1 MTDAANPVTE
11 DDLHAYADAQLSNG
25 ELARVEAWLRDHPDD
40 AEKVRQWQAQNCMI
54 QTMFEPYRAAKPADA
69 ELFAS
74 PADNAPVPASH
85 SWRAR
90 GLRVAA
96 GLCLFA
102 LGAVAGHYV
111 PLGTPTGATE
121 EASVHQEASS
131 AFLIYTSEVRHP
143 VEVKADEK
151 DHLVKWL
158 SKKLGHQLA
167 APDLSARGFS
177 LVGGRLVPVNGKAG
191 ALLMY
196 EDAAGKRLTIL
207 VGQSEADAITS
218 FRFAAQGPVETFY
231 WVDEKLSYAVTGE
244 IPRDVL
250 RRVADDCY
258 RQFET
263 L

>member
-1 MTDAANPVTE
+1 MTDSGKPVTE
-11 DDLHAYADAQLSNG
+11 EDLQAYADAQLSNG
-25 ELARVEAWLRDHPDD
+25 DVARVETWLKAHPED
-40 AEKVRQWQAQNCMI
+40 ATKVRAWQQQNRDI
-54 QTMFEPYRAAKPADA
+54 QTMFEPYRRSREGDEALLTPKPGQSAPANPWRTRAIQVAAAVCIFVLGIGVGHYATSPHPSESYAQA
-69 ELFAS
+69 EL
-74 PADNAPVPASH
+74 H
-85 SWRAR
+85 
-90 GLRVAA
+90 
-96 GLCLFA
+96 
-102 LGAVAGHYV
+102 
-111 PLGTPTGATE
+111 E
-121 EASVHQEASS
+121 EASS

-143 VEVKADEK
+143 VEVRADEK

-207 VGQSEADAITS
+207 VGQSEANAVTS
-218 FRFAAQGPVETFY
+218 FRFASEGPVETFY

-244 IPRDVL
+244 IPRDLL
-250 RRVADDCY
+250 RNVADDCY
-258 RQFET
+258 LQFQT

>member
-1 MTDAANPVTE
+1 MTDAARPITE

-25 ELARVEAWLRDHPDD
+25 ELARVEAWLKDHPDD

-54 QTMFEPYRAAKPADA
+54 QTMFEPYRTPKPGDA
-69 ELFAS
+69 EVFAS
-74 PADNAPVPASH
+74 KSDNDPAPAS
-85 SWRAR
+85 SPWRIR
-90 GLRVAA
+90 GLQVAA
-96 GLCLFA
+96 GICLFA
-102 LGAVAGHYV
+102 LGAVAGHY
-111 PLGTPTGATE
+111 TPFGAPTE
-121 EASVHQEASS
+121 APEDASLHQEANS
-131 AFLIYTSEVRHP
+131 AFLIYTPEVRHP

-191 ALLMY
+191 ALMMY
-196 EDAAGKRLTIL
+196 EDAGGKRLTIL

-218 FRFAAQGPVETFY
+218 FRFASEGPVETFY

-244 IPRDVL
+244 IPRDLL